1 MASMRLQQV
10 QFGYRKLLYRELEQL
25 YAVGT
30 GLDYLLEHIKN
41 KRKSTWNKHTKPRT
55 DRANERIRKNGKEIL
70 IIEKSKEYLY
80 ESNSTFYLNF
90 TTFN

>member
-1 MASMRLQQV
+1 MRLQQV

-41 KRKSTWNKHTKPRT
+41 KRKSTWNKHAKLRP
-55 DRANERIRKNGKEIL
+55 DRANEKNKK
-70 IIEKSKEYLY
+70 KSKR
-80 ESNSTFYLNF
+80 NPN
-90 TTFN
+90 NRKK